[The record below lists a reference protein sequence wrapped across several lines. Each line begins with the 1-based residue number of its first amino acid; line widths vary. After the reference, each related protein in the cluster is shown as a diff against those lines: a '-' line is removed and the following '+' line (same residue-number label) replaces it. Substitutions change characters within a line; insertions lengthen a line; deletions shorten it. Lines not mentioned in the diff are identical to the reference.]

1 MYQVTTLTNKKN
13 VITMYNELEILVND
27 FRDLSERERKMFI
40 QRIID
45 QVLYDPK
52 KFQVAVKILSNWE
65 SK

>member
-1 MYQVTTLTNKKN
+1 
-13 VITMYNELEILVND
+13 MYNELEILVND

>member
-1 MYQVTTLTNKKN
+1 MITLTNKKN
-13 VITMYNELEILVND
+13 VTTMYNELEILVND

-65 SK
+65 NQ